1 MRKIELK
8 GDQDEQPRFT
18 IVGEHQTDE
27 TTDMTSAP
35 EEAPAQD
42 R

>member
-8 GDQDEQPRFT
+8 GDEGDQPRFT
-18 IVGEHQTDE
+18 VVGEHQTDE
-27 TTDMTSAP
+27 TTDVSATP
-35 EEAPAQD
+35 EEAPGQD